1 MQNAECKMQNF
12 GAYADFYCVLRKQNI
27 SHSLNISRVS
37 ISHRRYIAIIIAN
50 WKWQMANFGT
60 ALAIINAFRLRN
72 ISHIKYI
79 SHRRYI
85 AIIIANWKWQMAN
98 FGTALAI

>member
-60 ALAIINAFRLRN
+60 ALAIKKSCGVAKPYHPYLQVNRDDRLR
-72 ISHIKYI
+72 ID
-79 SHRRYI
+79 
-85 AIIIANWKWQMAN
+85 
-98 FGTALAI
+98 